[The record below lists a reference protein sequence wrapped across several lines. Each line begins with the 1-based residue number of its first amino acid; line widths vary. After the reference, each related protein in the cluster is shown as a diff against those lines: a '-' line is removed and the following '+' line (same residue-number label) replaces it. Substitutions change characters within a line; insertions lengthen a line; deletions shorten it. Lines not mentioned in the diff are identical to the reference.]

1 METAIKT
8 CYWSIACRDWK
19 TLPMSK
25 VMKISEFTDD
35 QSDQVVTLWEKCGL
49 TRSWNDPQKD
59 IGRKNSDLNGKFL
72 VGQVDGVLMA
82 SIMIGYDGHRGS
94 INYLAVDPD
103 YSGAGYGKILM
114 AEAERFLILAGCPK
128 INFCV
133 RTDNDKVVEFYQK
146 LGYAIEPVH
155 LLGKRLIK
163 DD

>member
-1 METAIKT
+1 
-8 CYWSIACRDWK
+8 
-19 TLPMSK
+19 
-25 VMKISEFTDD
+25 
-35 QSDQVVTLWEKCGL
+35 
-49 TRSWNDPQKD
+49 
-59 IGRKNSDLNGKFL
+59 
-72 VGQVDGVLMA
+72 MA

-94 INYLAVDPD
+94 INFLAFDPD
-103 YSGAGYGKILM
+103 YARTGYGKILM